1 MQYSLAKRVSR
12 IQPSVTLAI
21 TARANQIRAEGGDI
35 LNLAA
40 GEPDFDTPEHIK
52 EAAIAAM
59 RAGQTKYTAV
69 AGTASLKEAVI
80 EKFRRDNGLE
90 YTPSEVMISTGAKQ
104 VLYNLCQALLN
115 DGDEVLI
122 PAPYWVSY
130 PDIVLLAGGR
140 AGHHSEPGREPLQDH
155 R

>member
-1 MQYSLAKRVSR
+1 MQNSLARRVSG

-21 TARANQIRAEGGDI
+21 TARANQIRADGGDI

-69 AGTASLKEAVI
+69 AGTVSLKDAII
-80 EKFRRDNGLE
+80 EKFRRDNQLE
-90 YTPSEVMISTGAKQ
+90 YTPSEVWSPQGQA
-104 VLYNLCQALLN
+104 VL
-115 DGDEVLI
+115 
-122 PAPYWVSY
+122 
-130 PDIVLLAGGR
+130 
-140 AGHHSEPGREPLQDH
+140 
-155 R
+155 